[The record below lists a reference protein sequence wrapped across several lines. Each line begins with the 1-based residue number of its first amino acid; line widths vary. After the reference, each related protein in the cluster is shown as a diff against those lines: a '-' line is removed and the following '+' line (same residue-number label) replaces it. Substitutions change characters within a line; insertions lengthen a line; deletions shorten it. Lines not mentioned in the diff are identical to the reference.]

1 MLRRLMA
8 TTGAL
13 VLSALPAISQTN
25 PTGTISGKIE
35 DQQGLAIPGAVVTA
49 QSLVLQGSRAATS
62 SANGDFILPF
72 LPPGDYTV
80 LVELSGFATVKHQA
94 RVTIG
99 QTTTVNAALTVSSV
113 SETIHVTAESS
124 ADFGQKATLATNY
137 KAELIDKLPTNRTI
151 QSAVALT
158 PGVNEN
164 GGPGRQIVISGA
176 MSFQNLFMVNG
187 VVIQDNIRS
196 TPFNLYIEDALQETT
211 TSTAA
216 ISAEFGRFGGGVVNA
231 ITKSG
236 GNQFSGSFRTSFEND
251 TWRALTPFPN
261 DSTTDD
267 LIPTYEGTLG
277 GPFIKD
283 KLWFFGAARMRD
295 FTETLTTG
303 FTFLN
308 WTHGLNEKRYEGKLT
323 FSPVTNHTFKAAYTK
338 ISNTETGNSFL
349 TIMDRASLVDRELPQ
364 DLLSLNY
371 TGVLNSSFFV
381 EGQFSSRHFTFKNSG
396 SQFTDLI
403 QGTLLLDR
411 SRNSARYNSPTF
423 CGVCDDEKRDNI
435 NVVLKASYFLST
447 PNAGSHNLVAGFD
460 MFDDERFA
468 NNHQSGSDYRIST
481 TGAILQGENIFPI
494 LDRSTFIT
502 WNPIDTLSQGNR
514 FRTISFFVN
523 DVWTANKNLTFTA
536 GLRYDKNDGTDATGT
551 PVVKDA
557 AFSPRLSATWD
568 PRGDGIWTVNA
579 SFARYVTGLANSVG
593 DSASAGGQPA
603 AYSFDYFGPNVNTG
617 NPANPVPT
625 AQALQTLWDWFFANG
640 GTSRVTRGAPSVP
653 GVTSVINDTLKSPSV
668 DEFATGLTRRL
679 GTRGLV
685 RLDGVYRKNRD
696 FYSAHRDISTGK
708 VTDPNGRVFDLT
720 VTENTNDLDRTYKAL
735 NLQAAYR
742 PWLSVYVGGNY
753 TLSYNEGN
761 VVGETSG
768 GGPQQAG
775 INNFPEYFDRAWSFP
790 VGYIESDQRHRV
802 RIFSTWTLP
811 VPKLVGSFDLGGI
824 YYYNGGQPY
833 GSAGAVDTRPY
844 VTNPGYQNP
853 PATVT
858 YWFQNRDAF
867 RVEER
872 HQLDLSL
879 SWRRRIGV
887 RDAEL
892 FARAVLLNAFNNDAI
907 VQATLVDQTIQ
918 TNNNLSS
925 LARFNPFTETP
936 VEGVHWQQG
945 PTFGDATSRNAYQT
959 PRTFTC
965 SVGFRF

>member
-1 MLRRLMA
+1 MA
-8 TTGAL
+8 TSGAL
-13 VLSALPAISQTN
+13 VLWALPAFPQTN
-25 PTGTISGKIE
+25 PTGTVSGKVE
-35 DQQGLAIPGAVVTA
+35 DQQGLALPGAVVTA
-49 QSLVLQGSRAATS
+49 QSSVLQGSRTATS
-62 SANGDFILPF
+62 SANGDYILPF

-80 LVELSGFATVKHQA
+80 VVELSGFATVRHQA

-99 QTTTVNAALTVSSV
+99 QTTTVSATLAVSSV
-113 SETIHVTAESS
+113 SETIEVTAESS

-158 PGVNEN
+158 PGVNES

-176 MSFQNLFMVNG
+176 MSYQNLFMVNG
-187 VVIQDNIRS
+187 VVIQDNIRN

-236 GNQFSGSFRTSFEND
+236 GNQFSGSFRTTFEND
-251 TWRALTPFPN
+251 AWRALTPYPN

-267 LIPTYEGTLG
+267 VIPIYEGTLG
-277 GPFIKD
+277 GPIVRD
-283 KLWFFGAARMRD
+283 KLWFFGAARLRD

-308 WTHGLNEKRYEGKLT
+308 WPHGLNEKRYEGKLT
-323 FSPVTNHTFKAAYTK
+323 FSPLTNHTFKAAYTW
-338 ISNTETGNSFL
+338 ITNTEIGNSFG
-349 TIMDRASLVDRELPQ
+349 TIMDKASLVDRELPQ

-371 TGVLNSSFFV
+371 TGVLTSDFFV
-381 EGQFSSRHFTFKNSG
+381 EAQFSSRHFTFKNSG
-396 SQFTDLI
+396 SQYTDLI

-411 SRNSARYNSPTF
+411 SRDSARYNSPTF

-447 PNAGSHNLVAGFD
+447 QSTGSHNVVGGFD

-468 NNHQSGSDYRIST
+468 NNHQSGSDYRVNT
-481 TGAILQGENIFPI
+481 TSAILQGENVFPV
-494 LDRSTFIT
+494 LDRSTFIQWT
-502 WNPIDTLSQGNR
+502 PIDTLTQGNR

-523 DVWTANKNLTFTA
+523 DTWTANRNLTFNV
-536 GLRYDKNDGTDATGT
+536 GLRYDKNDGSDATGT

-557 AFSPRLSATWD
+557 AFSPRLAATWD
-568 PRGDGIWTVNA
+568 PSGNGTWTVNA

-603 AYSFDYFGPNVNTG
+603 NIAFDYLGPEVNTG

-640 GTSRVTRGAPSVP
+640 GTSRLTRGAPSVP

-668 DEFATGLTRRL
+668 DEFALGLTRRL

-696 FYSAHRDISTGK
+696 FYSGRRDLSTGK

-720 VTENTNDLDRTYKAL
+720 VTENTNDLERTYKAL
-735 NLQAAYR
+735 NFQFAYR
-742 PWLSVYVGGNY
+742 PKASLYVGGNY
-753 TLSYNEGN
+753 TLSYNEGD
-761 VVGETSG
+761 VVGENSG
-768 GGPQQAG
+768 SGPLQAG
-775 INNFPEYFDRAWSFP
+775 IQNFPEYFDRAWSFP
-790 VGYIESDQRHRV
+790 VGYIESDQRHRARV
-802 RIFSTWTLP
+802 FSTWTLP
-811 VPKLVGSFDLGGI
+811 APKLIGTFDLGGI
-824 YYYNGGQPY
+824 YYYNTGQPY
-833 GSAGAVDTRPY
+833 GSSGPVDTRPY

-858 YWFQNRDAF
+858 YFFQNRDAY
-867 RVEER
+867 RVDDR

-879 SWRRRIGV
+879 SWRRRIGLK
-887 RDAEL
+887 DAEL
-892 FARAVLLNAFNNDAI
+892 FARAVLINAFNGDAL
-907 VQATLVDQTIQ
+907 VQATLVNQTIQ

-925 LARFNPFTETP
+925 LARFNPFTQTP
-936 VEGVHWQQG
+936 VEGVHWQKG
-945 PTFGDATSRNAYQT
+945 STFGDATSRNAYQT
-959 PRTFTC
+959 PRTVTF